1 MTVRTIDGPRRFV
14 HDALPMRVRFG
25 AGSVSELPD
34 EIDFLGLDQVVVL
47 CSPEQTNTAEI
58 VAGILG
64 DRCVGILPHA
74 RMHVP
79 QGAATGAQEAAE
91 RTGAQGCVAVGG
103 GSAVGLGKAI
113 ALTTGLPIVAVP
125 TTYAGSEMTP
135 IWAITKNGEKRTG
148 RDRRVLPRA
157 VLYDPELTIPLP
169 VGLSVVSG
177 INAVAHAVEALYA
190 PDSTPILDV
199 MAAEGTRALLA
210 ALPRLVESGTD
221 LPARAEALSGAWLCG
236 AVLGATTM
244 SLHHK
249 ICHVLGGTLD
259 LPHAPTHTVVLP
271 HVLAYNA
278 PAVPRAI
285 DAVAAALGGSAQ
297 PPEDLWAF
305 IGRLDGPRSLRELG
319 MRESDIAT
327 VADATVRQSYANPRT
342 VTTDDVMQ
350 LMQRAWSG
358 APPSAI

>member
-1 MTVRTIDGPRRFV
+1 MTPHTVEGLQRFV
-14 HDALPMRVRFG
+14 HEALPMRVRFG
-25 AGSVSELPD
+25 AGSVSELPE
-34 EIDFLGLDQVVVL
+34 EIDLLGLERVVVL
-47 CSPEQTNTAEI
+47 CSPEQTDTAEM

-79 QGAATGAQEAAE
+79 RDAATDTRESVE
-91 RTGAQGCVAVGG
+91 RGDAQGCVAVGG

-113 ALTTGLPIVAVP
+113 ALTTDLPVVALP

-135 IWAITKNGEKRTG
+135 IWGLTENGVKRTG

-157 VLYDPELTIPLP
+157 VVYDPELTISLP
-169 VGLSVVSG
+169 AALSVVSG
-177 INAVAHAVEALYA
+177 INAVAHAVEGLYA
-190 PDSTPILDV
+190 PDSTPILDL

-210 ALPRLVESGTD
+210 SLPRLVENGTD
-221 LPARAEALSGAWLCG
+221 LSARAEALSGAWLCG

-249 ICHVLGGTLD
+249 ICHVLGGMLD

-278 PAVPRAI
+278 PAGSRAV
-285 DAVAAALGGSAQ
+285 DAVAGALGGSAR
-297 PPEDLWAF
+297 PPGDLWTF
-305 IGRLDGPRSLRELG
+305 IGDLGGPRSLRELG
-319 MRESDIAT
+319 MNEGDVAAVAEAT
-327 VADATVRQSYANPRT
+327 VQQSYANPRT
-342 VTTDDVMQ
+342 VTTSEVGE
-350 LMQRAWSG
+350 LLHRAWSG
-358 APPSAI
+358 APPAAI